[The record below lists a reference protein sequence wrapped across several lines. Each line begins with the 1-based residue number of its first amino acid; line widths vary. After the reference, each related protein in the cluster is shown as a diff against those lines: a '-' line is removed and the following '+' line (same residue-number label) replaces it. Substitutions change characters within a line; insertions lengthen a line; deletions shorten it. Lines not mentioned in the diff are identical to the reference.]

1 MATPVGTDRNPTE
14 PSPEGGGIELFPVNF
29 TAYRQHPALDTEA
42 HVRAIA
48 DLLAPY
54 GPRVNSWT
62 TPEDERDRQ
71 AVEDRLGEWK
81 RPTASR
87 GGNTV
92 LYWVGHGS
100 AEHLAHHR
108 TPAPIDD
115 GISPEEVARAI
126 GSRQIHP
133 DSEDSWAIVVI
144 DACFSQDF
152 AQEVHRVLLGRKY
165 RDAGRYLLLSTAAE
179 GYTELGAFTGALRRV
194 LSVTF
199 RGKPDIGLAELGV
212 ELNRELRGGYRGDR
226 AVPGDRLV
234 RLTPDAATT
243 VSAPLDQLAE
253 LQDVIDRLPTDEQRH
268 FLPKASGAELGELAW
283 YFHGRTEERDHIL
296 RWLATATRGTLV
308 VTGPAGSGKSA
319 LLGHVL
325 LHTRTRLRDVLVRH
339 GHLTALPAEVPC
351 PDDPFDLVAHLSGL
365 SLARTVQL
373 VAEAVGLP
381 DLVRH
386 ADDGQPPAVLAARL
400 VARLRARPTRLT
412 LLFDA
417 LDEAEQPLLIA
428 ALLLRPLAA
437 LPAVRVVI
445 GTRRSTHE
453 GPDQPAPTD
462 TDILDALRPRSDR
475 TRPTRREA
483 GPRADVQQWAD
494 VEHVEVKQDPQ
505 ALAGYLHAKLDAA
518 RQRGALDA
526 DDATIEDAVH
536 RLVADHQQ
544 HGAEPQQFLYVRLAA
559 HELLNDPGLLS
570 DPTPLIGR
578 THRQLFT
585 RALQRLH
592 RTNPDYAPLLRAL
605 GLAQG
610 RGLPAQDGIWA
621 LAADALAVHA
631 LESRTDTGAGIPE
644 LLRDAA
650 PYLTLDHEHERSV
663 YRLAHRTFTEHFT
676 ADPDTAGGHALL
688 TAALARHGRQSL
700 GTQEDAAAPPDAV
713 VSPYIRHHLAAHAR
727 LGHTAGALHTLA
739 DHTEVLDALDL
750 TSITAA
756 AFDHGLPSHELPP
769 AIAGTVLLQHHA
781 RDTAGPEQSADSAAG
796 WRRWWRRLGTSYIQG
811 APPPAEARPR
821 DPRGWPPELTVGEVR
836 QRQLHLQLTG
846 HTDKVNAVALF
857 TAPDGTPRL
866 ASAGADRTVR
876 IWDPATR
883 AQDGPSLTGH
893 TDKVRAVTVFTEAD
907 GTVRLASGG
916 DDGAVRIWD
925 PATGTQDGVP
935 LTGHGSAVAAVAAF
949 TAPDGTVRLATGGD
963 DKTVRI
969 WDPATR
975 AQEGRTL
982 TGHTDEVN
990 AVAVFT
996 APDGTA
1002 RLATGSD
1009 DKTVRIW
1016 NPATGAQEGRTLTG
1030 HSGVVLA
1037 VVAFTAPDGTARV
1050 ATTGGDGTVRIW
1062 DPATSTQDGE
1072 TITGHNF
1079 GVAAMM
1085 VLTAAD
1091 GTPRLATGS
1100 YDGAVRVWNP
1110 ATGALEAVPVA
1121 SDDHWVSALVQFT
1134 AADGTP
1140 RLATGGEDHTV
1151 RIWNP
1156 AARPQE
1162 GEPVDDG
1169 IYGVMAVVVFTAP
1182 DGTPRL
1188 ATGSHDK
1195 TVRIW
1200 NLTTGRQEGAPLT
1213 GHTSWLRAMAVF
1225 TAPDGT
1231 PRLAAGD
1238 GDGTVRIWN
1247 PATRAQEGVPLT
1259 GNGRGVD
1266 SLMVVTPADG
1276 TPRLAAGDGDGNVRI
1291 WNPITCTQEGGPLT
1305 GSTSGARKAAVFD
1318 AADGTPR
1325 LAVGG
1330 GDGTVRV
1337 WNPATGA
1344 LEGAPLTCHDY
1355 WVSAVV
1361 AFDAPDGTARVA
1373 SCSIDK
1379 TVRIWDPHTR
1389 TGQTLNLADGV
1400 EALAEG
1406 HGLLIAGTRSGYLA
1420 IDIASLPTDPAGTGT
1435 PDAPL

>member
-1 MATPVGTDRNPTE
+1 MTAPVGTDRNTTE
-14 PSPEGGGIELFPVNF
+14 PPPEGGGIELFPVNF
-29 TAYRQHPALDTEA
+29 TAYRHHPALDTEA

-54 GPRVNSWT
+54 GLRVNSWT
-62 TPEDERDRQ
+62 TPGDERDRQ

-87 GGNTV
+87 SGNTV

-133 DSEDSWAIVVI
+133 DSEGSWAIVVI

-152 AQEVHRVLLGRKY
+152 AQEVHRVLLGKKY
-165 RDAGRYLLLSTAAE
+165 RDASRYLLLSTAAE
-179 GYTELGAFTGALRRV
+179 GYAELGAFTNALHRV
-194 LSVTF
+194 LTITF
-199 RGKPDIGLAELGV
+199 RGKPAIDLAELGV
-212 ELNRELRGGYRGDR
+212 ELDRELRGGYRGDR
-226 AVPGDRLV
+226 AVHSDRLV

-253 LQDVIDRLPTDEQRH
+253 LQVVIDQLPTDEQRH
-268 FLPKASGAELGELAW
+268 FLPKASGGELGELAW
-283 YFHGRTEERDHIL
+283 YFHGRAEERDHIL
-296 RWLATATRGTLV
+296 RWLATATRGALV

-325 LHTRTRLRDVLVRH
+325 LHTRTQLRDVLVRH

-365 SLARTVQL
+365 TLARTLQL
-373 VAEAVGLP
+373 LAEAAGLP
-381 DLVRH
+381 DLVRQ
-386 ADDGQPPAVLAARL
+386 ADDGQPPAALAARL

-428 ALLLRPLAA
+428 NLLLRPLAA

-453 GPDQPAPTD
+453 GPDQPASTD
-462 TDILDALRPRSDR
+462 TDILDALRPR
-475 TRPTRREA
+475 PTRREA
-483 GPRADVQQWAD
+483 EPQAD
-494 VEHVEVKQDPQ
+494 VERVEVKQDPK
-505 ALAGYLHAKLDAA
+505 ALAGYLRAKLDAA
-518 RQRGALDA
+518 KHRGALHA
-526 DDATIEDAVH
+526 DDTTIEDAVH
-536 RLVADHQQ
+536 RLVTDHQQ
-544 HGAEPQQFLYVRLAA
+544 HGAEPQQFLYARLAA
-559 HELLNDPGLLS
+559 HELLNDPGLLT

-592 RTNPDYAPLLRAL
+592 RTNPDYAPLLHAL

-610 RGLPAQDGIWA
+610 RGLPDQDGIWA
-621 LAADALAVHA
+621 LAADALD
-631 LESRTDTGAGIPE
+631 SRTDTGGRIPE

-676 ADPDTAGGHALL
+676 AAPDTARAHALL

-700 GTQEDAAAPPDAV
+700 GTQEDATTLPAAV
-713 VSPYIRHHLAAHAR
+713 VSPYIRYHLAAHAR

-739 DHTEVLDALDL
+739 DHTDVLDVLDL

-756 AFDHGLPSHELPP
+756 AFDHGLASHELPP
-769 AIAGTVLLQHHA
+769 AIAGTVLLQHQA
-781 RDTAGPEQSADSAAG
+781 RDTAATEQSAGSTTG

-811 APPPAEARPR
+811 APPPAEAHPR
-821 DPRGWPPELTVGEVR
+821 NPRGWPPELTVGEVR
-836 QRQLHLQLTG
+836 QRQLHMQLTG
-846 HTDKVNAVALF
+846 HTDKVNAVAVF

-866 ASAGADRTVR
+866 ASASADRTVR

-893 TDKVRAVTVFTEAD
+893 TDKVRAVAVFTEAD
-907 GTVRLASGG
+907 GTVRLATGG
-916 DDGAVRIWD
+916 DDGEVRIWD
-925 PATGTQDGVP
+925 PATGIEDGVP
-935 LTGHGSAVAAVAAF
+935 LTGHGGGVAAVAVF
-949 TAPDGTVRLATGGD
+949 TAPDDTVRLATSGD

-969 WDPATR
+969 WNPATR

-982 TGHTDEVN
+982 TGHTDEVS

-996 APDGTA
+996 APDGTV

-1016 NPATGAQEGRTLTG
+1016 NPATGTQEGRTLTG
-1030 HSGVVLA
+1030 HDGIVRA
-1037 VVAFTAPDGTARV
+1037 VVAFTAPDGSVRL
-1050 ATTGGDGTVRIW
+1050 ATSGGDGTVRIW
-1062 DPATSTQDGE
+1062 NPATGTQEGE
-1072 TITGHNF
+1072 TITGHSF

-1100 YDGAVRVWNP
+1100 YDGTVRIWNP
-1110 ATGALEAVPVA
+1110 ATGAKEAVPVT
-1121 SDDHWVSALVQFT
+1121 SNDHWVNAVAEFT

-1162 GEPVDDG
+1162 GEPVDNR
-1169 IYGVMAVVVFTAP
+1169 IYGVLAVAVFTAP

-1200 NLTTGRQEGAPLT
+1200 NLTTGAQEGAPLT
-1213 GHTSWLRAMAVF
+1213 GHTSWVRAVAVF
-1225 TAPDGT
+1225 DAPDGT

-1247 PATRAQEGVPLT
+1247 PATRAQEGAPLT
-1259 GNGRGVD
+1259 GNTRGVE
-1266 SLMVVTPADG
+1266 SLMVVTTADG
-1276 TPRLAAGDGDGNVRI
+1276 TPRLAVGGSDGTVRI
-1291 WNPITCTQEGGPLT
+1291 WNPVTCTQEDGPLT
-1305 GSTSGARKAAVFD
+1305 GSTTGARTAVFA

-1344 LEGAPLTCHDY
+1344 LEGAPLTCHGH

-1373 SCSIDK
+1373 SGSIDK

-1389 TGQTLNLADGV
+1389 TGQTLSLADGV

-1406 HGLLIAGTRSGYLA
+1406 HGLLIAGTPSGYLA
-1420 IDIASLPTDPAGTGT
+1420 IDISSLPTDPAGNGT

>member
-1 MATPVGTDRNPTE
+1 MTTPVGTDRNATE
-14 PSPEGGGIELFPVNF
+14 PPPEGGGIELFPVNF

-62 TPEDERDRQ
+62 VPEDERDRQ
-71 AVEDRLGEWK
+71 AVEDRLGAWK

-100 AEHLAHHR
+100 TEHLAHHR

-133 DSEDSWAIVVI
+133 DNEDGWAIVVI
-144 DACFSQDF
+144 DACFSRDF
-152 AQEVHRVLLGRKY
+152 AREVHRVLLGRKY

-179 GYTELGAFTGALRRV
+179 GYAELGAFTGALRHV
-194 LSVTF
+194 LTVTF

-226 AVPGDRLV
+226 AVHGDRLV
-234 RLTPDAATT
+234 RLTPDVATT

-253 LQDVIDRLPTDEQRH
+253 LQAVIDRLPADEQRH

-296 RWLATATRGTLV
+296 RWLATATRGALV

-325 LHTRTRLRDVLVRH
+325 LHTRSRLRDVLVRH
-339 GHLTALPAEVPC
+339 GHLTALPTEVPC

-365 SLARTVQL
+365 TLARTVQL

-381 DLVRH
+381 DLVRQ
-386 ADDGQPPAVLAARL
+386 AEDGQPPAVLAARL

-417 LDEAEQPLLIA
+417 LDEADQPLLIA
-428 ALLLRPLAA
+428 ALLLGPLAA

-453 GPDQPAPTD
+453 GPDRPAPTD
-462 TDILDALRPRSDR
+462 TDILDALRPR
-475 TRPTRREA
+475 PVRREA
-483 GPRADVQQWAD
+483 GPRPG
-494 VEHVEVKQDPQ
+494 VERVEVKQDPK
-505 ALAGYLHAKLDAA
+505 ALAGYLRAKLDAA
-518 RQRGALDA
+518 RHRGALDA
-526 DDATIEDAVH
+526 DEATIEDAVH

-559 HELLNDPGLLS
+559 HELLNDPGLLT

-585 RALQRLH
+585 RALQRLQ
-592 RTNPDYAPLLRAL
+592 RANPDYAPLLRAL

-621 LAADALAVHA
+621 LTADALD
-631 LESRTDTGAGIPE
+631 SRTDTGSDTGSSIPE

-663 YRLAHRTFTEHFT
+663 YRLAHRTFTEQFT
-676 ADPDTAGGHALL
+676 AAPDTARGHALL
-688 TAALARHGRQSL
+688 TAALAGHGRQCL
-700 GTQEDAAAPPDAV
+700 GAQEDATAPPDAV
-713 VSPYIRHHLAAHAR
+713 VSPYVRHHLAAHAR

-781 RDTAGPEQSADSAAG
+781 RDTAATEQSANSTAG

-836 QRQLHLQLTG
+836 QRKLHLQLTG

-893 TDKVRAVTVFTEAD
+893 TDAVRAVAVFTEAD
-907 GTVRLASGG
+907 GTVRLATGG

-935 LTGHGSAVAAVAAF
+935 LTGHGSGVAAVAVFTAPDGAVRLATGGDDGTVRIWDPVTRAQEGRTLTGHTDKVTAVDVF
-949 TAPDGTVRLATGGD
+949 TAPDGTVRLATGGHD
-963 DKTVRI
+963 T
-969 WDPATR
+969 
-975 AQEGRTL
+975 
-982 TGHTDEVN
+982 
-990 AVAVFT
+990 
-996 APDGTA
+996 
-1002 RLATGSD
+1002 
-1009 DKTVRIW
+1009 TVRIW
-1016 NPATGAQEGRTLTG
+1016 NPATGAQEGPTLTG
-1030 HSGVVLA
+1030 HSGIVRA
-1037 VVAFTAPDGTARV
+1037 MVAFTAPDSTAPDGTPRV
-1050 ATTGGDGTVRIW
+1050 ATTGADGTVRIW
-1062 DPATSTQDGE
+1062 NPATGTQEGD
-1072 TITGHNF
+1072 TITGHSF
-1079 GVAAMM
+1079 GVAAIT
-1085 VLTAAD
+1085 VFTAPD
-1091 GTPRLATGS
+1091 GTPRLATGC
-1100 YDGAVRVWNP
+1100 YDGEVRVWNP
-1110 ATGALEAVPVA
+1110 ATGALEAVPVT
-1121 SDDHWVSALVQFT
+1121 SDDHWVSAVVQFT

-1162 GEPVDDG
+1162 GEPVDDS
-1169 IYGVMAVVVFTAP
+1169 IYGVMAVAVFTAP

-1188 ATGSHDK
+1188 ATAGHDK

-1213 GHTSWLRAMAVF
+1213 GHTSWLRAMVAF

-1259 GNGRGVD
+1259 GNGRAVD
-1266 SLMVVTPADG
+1266 SLMVVTLADG
-1276 TPRLAAGDGDGNVRI
+1276 TPRLVASDGDGTVRV
-1291 WNPITCTQEGGPLT
+1291 WNPATCTREDGPIT
-1305 GSTSGARKAAVFD
+1305 GSTSGARKAAVFS

-1325 LAVGG
+1325 TAVGG
-1330 GDGTVRV
+1330 EDGTVRV

-1344 LEGAPLTCHDY
+1344 LEGAPLTCHDH

-1373 SCSIDK
+1373 SAGIDK

-1389 TGQTLNLADGV
+1389 TGQTLTLADGV

-1420 IDIASLPTDPAGTGT
+1420 IDIASLPTDPAGSGT